1 MSVRGLRRR
10 HWTWVVIGILIV
22 SVGGWGPWHILA
34 ASRPR
39 EVITASGTIEAEEIR
54 ISSETGGRIVQ
65 VAVDE
70 GDAVE
75 TGQLLIQL
83 DDSLWIAQVSEAEAA
98 LAAARAALAE
108 VQAGPRPSEIAA
120 AKAEVAR
127 AEAELAGAQAAY
139 QHAQALL
146 KTPHDLNAQID
157 DAQARIAQAQA
168 QIGQAQARYGAAQAL
183 RDATTGG
190 TDYDKTKRRVYELQM
205 AAAQAAIEAAQEA
218 QKGAEAALAALQEI
232 RRNPLSLIAEVHR
245 AEGQVK
251 IAEANLALAQAK
263 LEALLAGPQPEK
275 VRAAEA
281 EVQQAEA
288 ALRLVQ
294 VQRERLALR
303 SPIAGLVTSRLMD
316 PGELAAP
323 GAVLM
328 TVADLDQVTLQIF
341 VPTDRIGYVHLGQRA
356 IVTVDSFRGRAFEG
370 RVVYIADRAE
380 FTPKNVQTQE
390 DRVQTVFAVKLRLD
404 NPEHLLKPGM
414 PADATLVD

>member
-1 MSVRGLRRR
+1 MSVRELRG
-10 HWTWVVIGILIV
+10 HWTWVVIGVLVV
-22 SVGGWGPWHILA
+22 SVGWMGPWHALA
-34 ASRPR
+34 APRPR
-39 EVITASGTIEAEEIR
+39 GVITASGTIEAEEVK
-54 ISSETGGRIVQ
+54 ISAEMGGRVVQ

-75 TGQLLIQL
+75 AGQLLVQL
-83 DDSLWIAQVSEAEAA
+83 DDSLLIAQVSEAEAA

-108 VQAGPRPSEIAA
+108 VKAEPRPSEIAA
-120 AKAEVAR
+120 ARAEVAR
-127 AEAELAGAQAAY
+127 AEAELAGARAAY
-139 QHAQALL
+139 QHAQDLL

-218 QKGAEAALAALQEI
+218 QKGAEASLAALQEV

-251 IAEANLALAQAK
+251 VAEASLALAQAK

-275 VRAAEA
+275 VKAAEA

-294 VQRERLALR
+294 VQRDRLALR
-303 SPIAGLVTSRLMD
+303 SPIAGLVTSRLVD
-316 PGELAAP
+316 PGELAGP

-341 VPTDRIGYVHLGQRA
+341 VPTDRIGYVHLGQKA
-356 IVTVDSFRGRAFEG
+356 LVTVDSFRGRQFEG

-390 DRVQTVFAVKLRLD
+390 DRVQTVFAVKLQLD

-414 PADATLVD
+414 PADATLLD

>member
-218 QKGAEAALAALQEI
+218 QKGAEAALAALQEV

-390 DRVQTVFAVKLRLD
+390 DRVQTVFAVKLQLD